1 MLAEALA
8 ALAAAGGGAIVQ
20 AAGSDA
26 WEGLRRR
33 TAQLL
38 GREPQTQQAVLERL
52 DHTRT
57 ALEQAAENTTDPQT
71 TAGTLEQAIARQEIV
86 WQTRL
91 EDFLESLDDT
101 ERQEA
106 TAQLQAL
113 LDWAAAQSAQ
123 NGTGTTPGT
132 VIMNATVSGNGRSYQ
147 AGRNMTVHEK

>member
-71 TAGTLEQAIARQEIV
+71 TGTLEQAIARQEIV

-113 LDWAAAQSAQ
+113 LVWAAAQSAQ
-123 NGTGTTPGT
+123 NGTDTTAGT

-147 AGRNMTVHEK
+147 AGQSMTVHEK